1 MNYTLDTN
9 IVTALMKNDAI
20 VRKRLQDAELRGKQ
34 IFITGISYYEAKRGL
49 LAKPTSATTKLKVFD
64 AICRRLG
71 ILLLD
76 SRAIFD
82 RASEIYA
89 DLKQRGKPIGDADI
103 LIAAIALT
111 RNLVVVSD
119 NTRHFSQVAGIVVE
133 NWLKV

>member
-34 IFITGISYYEAKRGL
+34 IFINGISYYEAKRGL

>member
-9 IVTALMKNDAI
+9 IVTALMRNDAR
-20 VRKRLQDAELRGKQ
+20 VKKRLQDAELRGKK
-34 IFITGISYYEAKRGL
+34 IFINGISYYEAKRGL

-111 RNLVVVSD
+111 GNLIVVSD
-119 NTRHFSQVAGIVVE
+119 NTRHFSRVAGIVVE
-133 NWLKV
+133 NWLAV